1 MIMEDDKSLQEIYA
15 INFEAAG
22 YEVLIEGDG
31 LSGISDIVEKKPDII
46 LLDVMMP
53 NMDGFAFLKAMKENT
68 SVSVPVVVCSNLSDK
83 ETQDKAF
90 QAGAAAV
97 LLKVNYTGR
106 ELVSKIDSILTESKS
121 KHKKDLISEV
131 KKEEEGSA
139 VE

>member
-1 MIMEDDKSLQEIYA
+1 MIMEDDKGLQEIYT

-31 LSGISDIVEKKPDII
+31 LSGISEVVEKNPDII

-68 SVSVPVVVCSNLSDK
+68 SVNIPVVVCSNLSDK

-90 QAGAAAV
+90 QAGASAV

-106 ELVSKIDSILTESKS
+106 ELVHKIDSILMESKS
-121 KHKKDLISEV
+121 KHKSTPAIEKT
-131 KKEEEGSA
+131 KKEEA
-139 VE
+139 